1 MCHFRNVC
9 TKIHFSFFCY
19 FPAKIYTVPI
29 LMILKST
36 TWDEKKVHAI
46 WFLPIIINEL
56 KHPGLY
62 SKWLYFSLKRL
73 LFRPGSW
80 RCVGTMSGGLDNSDH
95 LHPHHHYF
103 LYNNH
108 HRHHDYRF
116 SPPIVMFRPG
126 PALLL
131 VSSDAP
137 TPRSQFLAHYSFT
150 SIKVWSLW
158 GLHDDINDV
167 NDDTTSV
174 KAPLVR

>member
-1 MCHFRNVC
+1 MR
-9 TKIHFSFFCY
+9 S
-19 FPAKIYTVPI
+19 I
-29 LMILKST
+29 LSSSMNWNT
-36 TWDEKKVHAI
+36 
-46 WFLPIIINEL
+46 
-56 KHPGLY
+56 PGIY

-80 RCVGTMSGGLDNSDH
+80 RCVGTMSGGFDSSDH

-158 GLHDDINDV
+158 GLHDDVNDV

-174 KAPLVR
+174 KAPPPSLVMENLFSGRRHWGCGAGRQVQRRHSLRLGF